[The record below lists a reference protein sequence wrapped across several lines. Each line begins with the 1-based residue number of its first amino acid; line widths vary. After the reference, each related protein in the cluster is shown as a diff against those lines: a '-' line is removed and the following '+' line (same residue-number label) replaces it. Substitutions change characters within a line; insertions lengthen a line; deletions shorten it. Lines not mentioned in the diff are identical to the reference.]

1 MGEYQD
7 DRAWADRY
15 EPELKKVV
23 GSLLPMTASFRLDVE
38 QSTDLIVYK
47 VKHGPRAG
55 QPVGAIGARLR
66 RPGNFWARSFNT
78 SVWWGVQFTIRSH
91 RSSGAETEYSKIMK
105 GFGDW
110 FVYGHIEQTLLRHWM
125 VLDLE
130 VFRFCENKGLTRY
143 ESQDNKDG
151 TFFRAYDV
159 TALPSDI
166 FIGASETIRLA
177 VDRGVPAVERLP
189 SLIPPRRLRP
199 PPDLQ
204 ELVTLH
210 GGYHRITPA
219 AWAQHDHAVEEYRA
233 LMRAG
238 LVELNDDDTESQKRG
253 SA

>member
-1 MGEYQD
+1 MGAYQE
-7 DRAWADRY
+7 DRAWADQY

-66 RPGNFWARSFNT
+66 RPGNFWCRSFN
-78 SVWWGVQFTIRSH
+78 SRVWWGVQFTIRSH

-110 FVYGHIEQTLLRHWM
+110 FVYGHIEQTVLRHWM

-130 VFRFCENKGLTRY
+130 VFRDCERKHRTSY
-143 ESQDNKDG
+143 KSQDNKDG
-151 TFFRAYDV
+151 TYFRAYDV
-159 TALPSDI
+159 TTLPSAV
-166 FIGASETIRLA
+166 FIGVSETIKQA
-177 VDRGVPAVERLP
+177 IDQGVSSVEPLP
-189 SLIPPRRLRP
+189 SSGPPRRLRP
-199 PPDLQ
+199 APDLQ
-204 ELVTLH
+204 ELVKHH

-219 AWAQHDHAVEEYRA
+219 AWAAHDHAMKEYRA
-233 LMRAG
+233 SMRAG
-238 LVELNDDDTESQKRG
+238 LLEIEEATGGTKRG
-253 SA
+253 VA